1 MSSSRSP
8 LWTGAASRFAAF
20 GRIKARLALLA
31 LVLII
36 VACLTALGTPPS
48 ATGASA
54 SGPAQEMTDLALYER
69 ISAGVRGGDNY
80 YVSAATALRAGHYPL
95 RPFLTFRLPALSVL
109 QAAIPEWAI
118 TAMLFALVLATA
130 IAWGTRLGMALPRLL
145 PRIALLLLM
154 LGSLIAFL
162 QPELAA
168 FHEIWAG
175 LLVALSLALRRPG
188 RWIEA
193 VAIGFAA
200 MLIRETALLYVVVM
214 ALFAW
219 FEGQR
224 REALGWGLAILV
236 FAVVLGVHAY
246 AVGGVTGPLD
256 ARSPGWF
263 GLNGFGFFVSALT
276 TSTALQILPL
286 WLAAVLVGLLLF
298 GWASWN
304 DPLGLRM
311 FALLAVYAVAI
322 GVFARLDTFYWALM
336 IAPVSLVGL
345 VFVPDALRDL
355 VVRALDLDRPRITV
369 TRVTR

>member
-1 MSSSRSP
+1 MKPPRL
-8 LWTGAASRFAAF
+8 LWTGMPSRFAAL
-20 GRIKARLALLA
+20 GRNKARLALLA
-31 LVLII
+31 LALILA
-36 VACLTALGTPPS
+36 ACLSALGVPQS

-54 SGPAQEMTDLALYER
+54 TGAAQELTDLALYER
-69 ISAGVRGGDNY
+69 ISAGVKGGDNY
-80 YVSAATALRAGHYPL
+80 YVSAATALRASHYPL
-95 RPFLTFRLPALSVL
+95 RPFLAFRLPALSVV
-109 QAAIPEWAI
+109 QAALPLWA
-118 TAMLFALVLATA
+118 TLSMLFALVLATA
-130 IAWGTRLGMALPRLL
+130 IAWGVRLGMALPRLL
-145 PRIALLLLM
+145 QRIAVFVLL

-162 QPELAA
+162 QPELSA

-188 RWIEA
+188 RWVEA
-193 VAIGFAA
+193 VAIGLAA
-200 MLIRETALLYVVVM
+200 MLIRETALLYAVVM

-219 FEGQR
+219 FEDQR
-224 REALGWGLAILV
+224 REALGWGVAILV
-236 FAVVLGVHAY
+236 FAAALGMHAY
-246 AVGGVTGPLD
+246 AVAGVTGPLD
-256 ARSPGWF
+256 AGAPGWF
-263 GLNGFGFFVSALT
+263 GLNGFGFFVDALV

-286 WLAAVLVGLLLF
+286 WLAALLVGLLLF

-311 FALLAVYAVAI
+311 FALLVVYAVAI

-355 VVRALDLDRPRITV
+355 IVRARGLDRPRITV

>member
-1 MSSSRSP
+1 MKPPRLFWSGTP
-8 LWTGAASRFAAF
+8 SRFAAL
-20 GRIKARLALLA
+20 GRNKARLALLA
-31 LVLII
+31 LVLIL
-36 VACLTALGTPPS
+36 VACLTALGTPQS

-54 SGPAQEMTDLALYER
+54 SGTAQEMTDLALYER
-69 ISAGVRGGDNY
+69 ISAGVKGGDNY

-95 RPFLTFRLPALSVL
+95 RPFLTFRLPALSVV
-109 QAAIPEWAI
+109 QAALPEWA
-118 TAMLFALVLATA
+118 TAAMLFALVLATA
-130 IAWGTRLGMALPRLL
+130 VAWGTRLGMALPRLL

-193 VAIGFAA
+193 VAIGLAA

-219 FEGQR
+219 LEGQR
-224 REALGWGLAILV
+224 REALGWGLAVLI
-236 FAVVLGVHAY
+236 FAIVLGMHAY
-246 AVGGVTGPLD
+246 AVSGVTGPLD
-256 ARSPGWF
+256 AASPGWL
-263 GLNGFGFFVSALT
+263 GLNGFGFFVSSLA

-286 WLAAVLVGLLLF
+286 WLAALLVGLLLF

-311 FALLAVYAVAI
+311 FALLVVYAVAI

-355 VVRALDLDRPRITV
+355 IVRALDLDRPRITV